1 MEYGFIVNI
10 HYVSEDLLIF
20 GDYHWGCFCYDVKG
34 NEVELDKIKEHLY
47 FMNRNSIIE
56 DVKNK
61 CNLLRFEETYN

>member
-20 GDYHWGCFCYDVKG
+20 GDYNCGCFCYDIKG